1 MLPRVSASDAPSSI
15 SRSHAILG
23 AKRHSVGCELAKWHP
38 LLQDHL
44 QRPPTSSPGE
54 DERLRD
60 RRDEA
65 RSSLDNLQRALDNH
79 LQALGKSGTP
89 CDAKETEAGMEED
102 NVDGE
107 GIETAGKNISKAEAL
122 WEILRPAMK
131 GLAEGNTQ
139 AYDILRSL
147 VEEGSIEQHQTSGA
161 LDAIADRLLGTVK
174 SGEGADAD

>member
-1 MLPRVSASDAPSSI
+1 
-15 SRSHAILG
+15 
-23 AKRHSVGCELAKWHP
+23 
-38 LLQDHL
+38 
-44 QRPPTSSPGE
+44 
-54 DERLRD
+54 
-60 RRDEA
+60 
-65 RSSLDNLQRALDNH
+65 
-79 LQALGKSGTP
+79 
-89 CDAKETEAGMEED
+89 MEED